1 MSCSSHLKSEC
12 VCCARSTERPTG
24 DLRERMKNK
33 RQDVDSENVKRDLDE
48 PTSPTV
54 RVSLQMFTP
63 GRRVKRKYIV
73 GPTCHT
79 ETKSLNNIDKK

>member
-1 MSCSSHLKSEC
+1 MATFLKAGLFFYLFIMFFKNTCMLHFVPLSLIFCFSYLKSEFF
-12 VCCARSTERPTG
+12 CCARSTERPTG

-54 RVSLQMFTP
+54 RVSL
-63 GRRVKRKYIV
+63 
-73 GPTCHT
+73 
-79 ETKSLNNIDKK
+79 